1 MVLAPGPK
9 KGPDGVIME
18 LIIRKGYASDWDD
31 AMELAWRTFLEFN
44 AADYSVVG
52 QENFKKFLFNPELYQ
67 QYVIGNYDLIVAFDS
82 GTMVGTLLLRENRHI
97 SLLFVD
103 GSYHGKGIGHKL
115 IECASKYVRKKGRR
129 FKMSVNA
136 SRYAVP
142 FYKHEGFK
150 EAEIEQF
157 EDGIR
162 YLPMELKL

>member
-1 MVLAPGPK
+1 
-9 KGPDGVIME
+9 ME
-18 LIIRKGYASDWDD
+18 LTIRKGYASDWDD
-31 AMELAWRTFLEFN
+31 AMELAWRTFEMFN
-44 AADYSVVG
+44 AADYSSEG
-52 QENFKKFLFNPELYQ
+52 RENFRKFLFGPELYQ
-67 QYVIGNYDLIVAFDS
+67 QYAIGNYELITAFDQS
-82 GTMVGTLLLRENRHI
+82 SMVGMLLLRENRHI

-103 GSYHGKGIGHKL
+103 GDLHGKGIGHKL

-136 SRYAVP
+136 SRFAVP

-150 EAEIEQF
+150 EAKIEQF

>member
-1 MVLAPGPK
+1 
-9 KGPDGVIME
+9 ME
-18 LIIRKGYASDWDD
+18 LIIRKGYASDWDN
-31 AMELAWRTFLEFN
+31 AMELVWRTFSTFN
-44 AADYSVVG
+44 ASDYSIEG
-52 QENFKKFLFNPELYQ
+52 QENFKNFLFDQKLYQ
-67 QYVIGNYDLIVAFDS
+67 QYAIGNYELLTAFDQS
-82 GTMVGTLLLRENRHI
+82 RLVGVLLLRENRHI

-103 GSYHGKGIGHKL
+103 GDYHRRGVGHKL
-115 IECASKYVRKKGRR
+115 VECASKYVKKKGRR

-150 EAEIEQF
+150 EAKIEQF